1 MRSRYFLISVLFVL
15 LFSSAVHSQEQL
27 SLTIVPVET
36 LSIPADRQLIGG
48 TVAAHKSVVLSAQ
61 MPGRIVHISGEEGD
75 HFKQG
80 DLLVK
85 INDDELL
92 AKRHTALAQFS
103 SASIAVNNAGV
114 QFHRQI
120 VSSSTSNHAP
130 GGMGMPGMFDQ
141 LITNPM
147 SDMMGT
153 RDYDVERGADI
164 FATRAQLDQ
173 AHYALEQARAQIQQ
187 IDTKLRDTLSIAP
200 FKGTIVTKSIEV
212 GDTVQPGQ
220 TLLAYE
226 DLDVLQIVIDI
237 PGRLLP
243 NLTEGQ
249 LVSAR
254 IDGIGEE
261 IQVRINKIFPTSDP
275 VRHTTRIKLTL
286 TDSSNIAP
294 GNYAEVL
301 IPVPNSAMQKRLL
314 IPSSAVIERGGI
326 PSAFVVNG
334 QNKVELRLIRLGR
347 VLPSG
352 YIINLYGVKEN
363 ERVLDKPPAFI
374 TSGYEITQ

>member
-1 MRSRYFLISVLFVL
+1 
-15 LFSSAVHSQEQL
+15 
-27 SLTIVPVET
+27 
-36 LSIPADRQLIGG
+36 
-48 TVAAHKSVVLSAQ
+48 
-61 MPGRIVHISGEEGD
+61 
-75 HFKQG
+75 
-80 DLLVK
+80 
-85 INDDELL
+85 
-92 AKRHTALAQFS
+92 
-103 SASIAVNNAGV
+103 
-114 QFHRQI
+114 
-120 VSSSTSNHAP
+120 
-130 GGMGMPGMFDQ
+130 MPGMFDQ

-226 DLDVLQIVIDI
+226 DLDVLQIVIDV

-326 PSAFVVNG
+326 PSAFVVNQ
-334 QNKVELRLIRLGR
+334 QNKVELRLIRVGN

-352 YIINLYGVKEN
+352 HIIVLYGVKEN